1 MIYNGQKRESK
12 LRKFWNTVQPQRIQ
26 FFDCYFSIQRA
37 TNFSVIAVFSPSS
50 TSSVV
55 PTNLSMWEIKCRLHK
70 CFCCYCWVQLTLD
83 NCWHC
88 AHFSTTTYSNGRGS
102 IDTGTQVG
110 ELMKM
115 CSLGWAG
122 CSSSAHEPVDISSV
136 TRGRKSRIT
145 TKECSKFFLYLL
157 FVV

>member
-1 MIYNGQKRESK
+1 M
-12 LRKFWNTVQPQRIQ
+12 Q
-26 FFDCYFSIQRA
+26 FFGCYFSIQHV
-37 TNFSVIAVFSPSS
+37 TNFSVIAIFSLSS

-55 PTNLSMWEIKCRLHK
+55 PTNLSMWKMKCRLHK
-70 CFCCYCWVQLTLD
+70 HFCSYWQFQLTLD
-83 NCWHC
+83 NWWHS

-102 IDTGTQVG
+102 VDTETQVG

-136 TRGRKSRIT
+136 TCGRKSLIT
-145 TKECSKFFLYLL
+145 TKERSKFFLHLL
-157 FVV
+157 FVVKFCGTYAWLKQ